1 MDALDRLAEVGQDL
15 LRRVDATLVDRG
27 APPGDPIWPLLRQV
41 GALPGDVLRFGL
53 RLDERALRSAANE
66 VRAVADRFTHEHRLL
81 TTGINAGTW
90 EGTGAE
96 AFASVWRSLTDHLG
110 TTTTDDGPTI
120 CGRLVATGSY
130 VDALADW
137 MAGLRGEL
145 AEAIARVATSA
156 EAVTMRGASRP
167 QPDGSPSA
175 AVEAAARIGARFLQ
189 PAADA
194 FTAVDDL
201 RARWMEGVAELRYT
215 PPVVPSG
222 PVGGVTRVQ
231 L

>member
-53 RLDERALRSAANE
+53 RLDERALRSTANE

-81 TTGINAGTW
+81 TAGIDAGTW

-110 TTTTDDGPTI
+110 TTDDGPTI

-137 MAGLRGEL
+137 IAGLRGEL
-145 AEAIARVATSA
+145 AEAIARVATST
-156 EAVTMRGASRP
+156 EAVTVRSASRP
-167 QPDGSPSA
+167 RPDAPASA
-175 AVEAAARIGARFLQ
+175 VVEAAARIGARFLQ

-201 RARWMEGVAELRYT
+201 RARWMGSVAELRYT
-215 PPVVPSG
+215 PPAVPSG

>member
-1 MDALDRLAEVGQDL
+1 MADALDRLAEVGHDL
-15 LRRVDATLVDRG
+15 LQRVDGTLTDRG
-27 APPGDPIWPLLRQV
+27 APPGDPVWPLLRQV

-53 RLDERALRSAANE
+53 RLDERALRAAAGE
-66 VRAVADRFTHEHRLL
+66 VRAVADRFAHEHRLL
-81 TTGINAGTW
+81 TGDVDAGAW

-96 AFASVWRSLTDHLG
+96 AFTTVWRSLTGHLG
-110 TTTTDDGPTI
+110 TTDDPATM
-120 CGRLVATGSY
+120 CGRLMATGSY

-137 MAGLRGEL
+137 VAVLRHEL

-156 EAVTMRGASRP
+156 EAVTLR
-167 QPDGSPSA
+167 SPLTGRSSTA
-175 AVEAAARIGARFLQ
+175 LVEAAARVGTRFLQ

-194 FTAVDDL
+194 FTAADDL
-201 RARWMEGVAELRYT
+201 RARWSSRLSELRYT
-215 PPVVPSG
+215 PPAVPSG